1 MRNYLDRTTVVSTT
15 RVLNDRRNFPRFPL
29 SAFAEIVEAQ
39 SHTRTSARISEL
51 SRTGCYAEMLSPFP
65 LGDLVKMRIMK
76 NKTSFLAQAEV
87 TNTSFW
93 SGSL

>member
-1 MRNYLDRTTVVSTT
+1 MPGKSEEVQQIAGT
-15 RVLNDRRNFPRFPL
+15 RPSN
-29 SAFAEIVEAQ
+29 SVESRQ
-39 SHTRTSARISEL
+39 TPDVRTSTRARISEL